1 MQIYVAVYTTNTILT
16 IHLII
21 AILTNSTLF
30 ILFGFDDKQMLT
42 SDTHFLS
49 VTGSSNSQI
58 GWLKTFQLIEPT
70 KPDELSLGAI
80 IGISIGSVVVVKYRL
95 DEAIVTFFSHSF
107 VFHFSS
113 LLLLH
118 YV

>member
-1 MQIYVAVYTTNTILT
+1 
-16 IHLII
+16 
-21 AILTNSTLF
+21 
-30 ILFGFDDKQMLT
+30 MLT

-49 VTGSSNSQI
+49 VTGNSNSQI

-95 DEAIVTFFSHSF
+95 DEAIVTFFFSHSF
-107 VFHFSS
+107 IF
-113 LLLLH
+113 L
-118 YV
+118 Y